1 MDVRTNRSTW
11 IGFFAGLA
19 VLGLGLVLFVSGE
32 TGCGATEVRA
42 VNQCVTYGDSGA
54 VTRTLDEQRPDPA
67 ALLAIA
73 LGGLLAV
80 AAAWLLFFADRSA
93 RPATGVGDRIELA
106 RRHGWQFTDVDPQLL
121 ADWADNPDFGA
132 ADQPAYAVLRGFLDD
147 LEFVIFDFRRPETG
161 VAGTAWIVY
170 LPQPSRSFVEWATE
184 QQPLYRRPLHMVG
197 VRPDAIVDIGR
208 EQHRSTEPDAVL
220 RQVRALGGI
229 VRRFESQA
237 AASS

>member
-11 IGFFAGLA
+11 IVFFAGLA
-19 VLGLGLVLFVSGE
+19 VLGLGLVLFVSAE
-32 TGCGATEVRA
+32 TGCGISEVRA
-42 VNQCVTYGDSGA
+42 GNQCVTYGDSGA
-54 VTRTLDEQRPDPA
+54 VTRTLDEQRADPA

-73 LGGLLAV
+73 LGALLAA

-106 RRHGWQFTDVDPQLL
+106 RRHGWEFTDVDPHLL
-121 ADWADNPDFGA
+121 ADWADNPDFG

-147 LEFVIFDFRRPETG
+147 LEFVVFDFRRPGTG

-170 LPQPSRSFVEWATE
+170 LPQPSWSFVEWATG
-184 QQPLYRRPLHMVG
+184 QQPLYRRPLHKVG
-197 VRPDAIVDIGR
+197 VRPDAIADIGR
-208 EQHRSTEPDAVL
+208 EQHRCTEPDAVL
-220 RQVRALGGI
+220 RQVRALGEI

-237 AASS
+237 AANS